1 MYYTV
6 KNRASGTVIA
16 HAEETDGVQLFEG
29 NLYFDPACV
38 DLKQLIITERTY
50 TCPYKGT
57 CNWIDLQSET
67 GRVQN
72 IGWVYPNPK
81 SGYEHIKDKIAFY
94 NRETSG
100 TIVESGR

>member
-6 KNRASGTVIA
+6 KNRATGAVIA
-16 HAEETDGVQLFEG
+16 HAQEADGVQVFEG
-29 NLYFDPACV
+29 NLYFDPAYV
-38 DLKQLIITERTY
+38 DRTQLVITERTY

-72 IGWVYPNPK
+72 IGWIYPDPRP
-81 SGYEHIKDKIAFY
+81 GYEHIKNRIAFY

-100 TIVESGR
+100 TIVESER